1 MEKQKRNRIVRW
13 VLILLFLLVG
23 LGGCKTTAESEP
35 NPESTEGD
43 MTVHFLDV
51 GQGLSI
57 LVQSDGENLIY
68 DGGGSDASSFVVAY
82 LKEQGVTTIDYL
94 ISSHYDEDHV
104 SGLIG
109 CLNAFSVKQVIGSDY
124 VHDSKTYQS
133 FRKAVQEQQL
143 SVQHPA
149 VGEEFA
155 FGAGSFRILAP
166 QTIEEKGSNDNS
178 VVIKLMNRENS
189 FLFTGDAEYGSEAA
203 MCQSGM
209 DLDCDVLVLSH
220 HGSATATSWEF
231 LEHTVPEYAVIS
243 CGQQNSYGH
252 PHKDTMDKLEAM
264 EIAVYRTDKQG
275 TFVVESNGTDLEWSQ
290 EPCTDYTPGD
300 ESDQGTE
307 KAAQKI
313 PDQGETVWLSET
325 GSKYHNKPD
334 CGNMNPDNARQVSR
348 SEAESMGYEAC
359 RNCYQ

>member
-133 FRKAVQEQQL
+133 FMKAVQDQQL

-149 VGEEFA
+149 VGEEFS
-155 FGAGSFRILAP
+155 FGTGRDR
-166 QTIEEKGSNDNS
+166 KS
-178 VVIKLMNRENS
+178 VV
-189 FLFTGDAEYGSEAA
+189 
-203 MCQSGM
+203 
-209 DLDCDVLVLSH
+209 
-220 HGSATATSWEF
+220 
-231 LEHTVPEYAVIS
+231 
-243 CGQQNSYGH
+243 
-252 PHKDTMDKLEAM
+252 
-264 EIAVYRTDKQG
+264 
-275 TFVVESNGTDLEWSQ
+275 
-290 EPCTDYTPGD
+290 
-300 ESDQGTE
+300 
-307 KAAQKI
+307 
-313 PDQGETVWLSET
+313 
-325 GSKYHNKPD
+325 
-334 CGNMNPDNARQVSR
+334 
-348 SEAESMGYEAC
+348 
-359 RNCYQ
+359 